1 VQREMLLRSAS
12 SPLLN
17 CARAGGAWRRPP
29 RRHVVAVFG
38 GEAVRGADVP
48 GDVRGGPRGAARPR
62 RQDDGH
68 GAPTPLSASS
78 SASFSV
84 VEDVE
89 EEEEAEYD
97 DDVVTAGAT
106 APVPPRR
113 LLTSTGLDSS
123 SASTLV
129 LVEQD
134 CRRAATA
141 ARWPTRTTA
150 A

>member
-78 SASFSV
+78 SASSV